1 MQYLPRAGVK
11 THFFCFLDNT
21 NMYMYNVNIGMCAWY
36 TVHSRATL
44 EVI

>member
-11 THFFCFLDNT
+11 SYFFCFLDNT
-21 NMYMYNVNIGMCAWY
+21 NMYNVNIGMCAWY